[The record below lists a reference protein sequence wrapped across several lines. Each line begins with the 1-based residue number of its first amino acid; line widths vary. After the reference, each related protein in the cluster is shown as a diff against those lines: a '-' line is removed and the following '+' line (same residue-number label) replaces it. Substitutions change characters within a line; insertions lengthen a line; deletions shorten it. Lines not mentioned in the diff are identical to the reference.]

1 MAAKSRSPFLFM
13 REGQALPL
21 HKFRDIHRYI
31 PVLFFF
37 RRFLFSL
44 KRKSGKGKNVV
55 YYAQ

>member
-21 HKFRDIHRYI
+21 QKFRDIHRYI

-44 KRKSGKGKNVV
+44 KRKSGKRKNVV